1 MTPCAQAERVLS
13 YKKYEG
19 FIGMLKSQMIATRTE
34 VVAENGVVVGGHEQ
48 KAKAGIHILQG

>member
-1 MTPCAQAERVLS
+1 
-13 YKKYEG
+13 
-19 FIGMLKSQMIATRTE
+19 MLKSQMIATRTE